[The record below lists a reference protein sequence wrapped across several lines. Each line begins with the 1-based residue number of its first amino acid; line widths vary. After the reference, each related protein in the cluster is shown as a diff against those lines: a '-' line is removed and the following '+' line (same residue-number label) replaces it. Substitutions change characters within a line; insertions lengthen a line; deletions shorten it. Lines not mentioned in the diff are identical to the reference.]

1 MRFVQGKVLLREY
14 LCVERPLFVGPWT
27 HYYYFCFLFS
37 LSIRTLHFSTRA
49 SAEALV
55 FSRIHF
61 LVGSYDGDRVA
72 WVFFNELGAWGGRD
86 EHPYSGCS
94 DSFCFVDRNRSG
106 VPLF

>member
-1 MRFVQGKVLLREY
+1 MRFVQEKVLFREY
-14 LCVERPLFVGPWT
+14 LSAERPLFVGPWT
-27 HYYYFCFLFS
+27 RYFCFLFS

-72 WVFFNELGAWGGRD
+72 WVFLNEQGTCGGRD
-86 EHPYSGCS
+86 GHPYSGCG
-94 DSFCFVDRNRSG
+94 DF
-106 VPLF
+106 L